1 MKLTK
6 PWSNKDHLKICKCL
20 MLKGI
25 LQQFSLCIFPLTL
38 VEGLAISHLP
48 QKNFMINNVVLIS
61 YVDSNIT

>member
-1 MKLTK
+1 
-6 PWSNKDHLKICKCL
+6 